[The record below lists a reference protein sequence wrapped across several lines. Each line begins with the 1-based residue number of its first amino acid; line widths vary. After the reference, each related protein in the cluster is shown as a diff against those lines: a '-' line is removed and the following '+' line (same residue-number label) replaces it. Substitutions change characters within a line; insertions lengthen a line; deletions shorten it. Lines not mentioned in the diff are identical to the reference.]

1 MNNNI
6 EKKYLK
12 RAIPKSIYGLW
23 LSIFRKKNTKAEI
36 PRESLKKGPFVA
48 WPKPDK
54 SKGVQKVERDI
65 RVGRT
70 KDGGYIAFPKE

>member
-12 RAIPKSIYGLW
+12 RASPKNIYGLW
-23 LSIFRKKNTKAEI
+23 LSIFRKENTKSET
-36 PRESLKKGPFVA
+36 PRKNIKKGPFVA

-54 SKGVQKVERDI
+54 SKRVQKVETEI

-70 KDGGYIAFPKE
+70 KDGGFIAFPNE